1 MDNLF
6 LVLYF
11 IIVIVSWVLYMQK
24 IENLYLDLVQ
34 LNLDLQLCL
43 HQVDEAELNALKGG
57 KKAMAKMEMR

>member
-1 MDNLF
+1 MDSLSLF
-6 LVLYF
+6 LYF